1 MISISHT
8 NRRFSPSRVCVF
20 MKRTWLAS
28 EGFSCCV
35 ARETRQEIVAHI
47 RWQEPG
53 CRCFAPKPLGWHGCI
68 PMGNTPEWKLCAQL
82 KLQEF
87 STVFSVR
94 VMQYAT
100 RCRQRMLVNKT
111 RIGEKCCSE
120 PESRYRYVAFCFC
133 SGLCCQ
139 ALRWDVMTA
148 AGQNFPVVGG
158 LFHAQHPYIWEFK
171 KKSYLDLQG
180 TTTMVIQ

>member
-1 MISISHT
+1 
-8 NRRFSPSRVCVF
+8 

-100 RCRQRMLVNKT
+100 RFRQRMLVNKT
-111 RIGEKCCSE
+111 RMGEKCCSE
-120 PESRYRYVAFCFC
+120 TERRYRYLAFCLLLRFMLP
-133 SGLCCQ
+133 GV
-139 ALRWDVMTA
+139 ALRCDDCC
-148 AGQNFPVVGG
+148 GPEFSSGG
-158 LFHAQHPYIWEFK
+158 E
-171 KKSYLDLQG
+171 
-180 TTTMVIQ
+180 VIPCPASIHLGVF